1 MTSAQE
7 VIFHFMDK
15 SKSSIMLLLY
25 IATVLII
32 VFKDTIPEHIHSQAD
47 SFLGR
52 CFGLLLVVFITHE
65 YGLILGVLTAIS
77 VTLLIGSRMSAVLE
91 GFGSGGE
98 TSKIDIPK
106 TKRWFVERAL
116 KQNPTAVEEERVIT
130 EAIQTDDTRGGYSS
144 GGGVQN
150 SSVSR

>member
-1 MTSAQE
+1 MTTLQE
-7 VIFHFMDK
+7 AVLDFIQK

-25 IATVLII
+25 IATVLVI
-32 VFKDTIPEHIHSQAD
+32 VFKDTIPETIHHQAD
-47 SFLGR
+47 SFPGR
-52 CFGLLLVVFITHE
+52 CLGLGLVVFITAE
-65 YGLILGVLTAIS
+65 YGWILGLLTAIS
-77 VTLLIGSRMSAVLE
+77 ISLLIGSRMAAIEE

-98 TSKIDIPK
+98 TSKITIPK

-116 KQNPTAVEEERVIT
+116 NENPTAIEEEKVTSNSQI
-130 EAIQTDDTRGGYSS
+130 DDTRGGYSS

>member
-1 MTSAQE
+1 
-7 VIFHFMDK
+7 
-15 SKSSIMLLLY
+15 MLLLY

-32 VFKDTIPEHIHSQAD
+32 VFKDTIPQTIHHQAD

-52 CFGLLLVVFITHE
+52 CLALVLVIFITSE
-65 YGLILGVLTAIS
+65 YGWVLGLLTAIS
-77 VTLLIGSRMSAVLE
+77 VSLLIGSRMATVQE

-98 TSKIDIPK
+98 TSKIMIPK
-106 TKRWFVERAL
+106 TKRWFVERTL
-116 KQNPTAVEEERVIT
+116 NENPTSIEEEKMTRESMI
-130 EAIQTDDTRGGYSS
+130 DDTRGGYSS

>member
-1 MTSAQE
+1 MTTLQE
-7 VIFHFMDK
+7 AALDFIQK

-32 VFKDTIPEHIHSQAD
+32 VFKDTIPQSIHHQAD

-52 CFGLLLVVFITHE
+52 CLALVLVVFITSE
-65 YGLILGVLTAIS
+65 YGWVLGLLTAIS
-77 VTLLIGSRMSAVLE
+77 VSLLIGSRMATVQE

-98 TSKIDIPK
+98 TSKIMIPK
-106 TKRWFVERAL
+106 TKRWFVERTL
-116 KQNPTAVEEERVIT
+116 NENPTSIEEEKATRESMI
-130 EAIQTDDTRGGYSS
+130 DDTRGGYSS

>member
-1 MTSAQE
+1 MTTLQSAVLEFIQ
-7 VIFHFMDK
+7 K

-32 VFKDTIPEHIHSQAD
+32 VFKDTIPETVHHQAD

-52 CFGLLLVVFITHE
+52 CLGLGLVVFITSE
-65 YGLILGVLTAIS
+65 YGWILGLLTAIS
-77 VTLLIGSRMSAVLE
+77 VSLLIGSRMSAIEE

-98 TSKIDIPK
+98 TSKIMIPK
-106 TKRWFVERAL
+106 TKRWFIERAL
-116 KQNPTAVEEERVIT
+116 NENPTAIEEEKMTRESMI
-130 EAIQTDDTRGGYSS
+130 DDTRGGYSS

>member
-1 MTSAQE
+1 MTTLQE
-7 VIFHFMDK
+7 AALDFIQK

-32 VFKDTIPEHIHSQAD
+32 VFKDTIPQTIHHQAD

-52 CFGLLLVVFITHE
+52 CLALVLVVFITSE
-65 YGLILGVLTAIS
+65 YGWVLGLLTAIS
-77 VTLLIGSRMSAVLE
+77 VSLLIGSRMATVQE

-98 TSKIDIPK
+98 TSKIMIPK
-106 TKRWFVERAL
+106 TKRWFVERTL
-116 KQNPTAVEEERVIT
+116 NENPTSIEEEKMTRESMI
-130 EAIQTDDTRGGYSS
+130 DDTRGGYSS

>member
-1 MTSAQE
+1 MTTVQE
-7 VIFHFMDK
+7 AALDFIQK

-32 VFKDTIPEHIHSQAD
+32 VFKDTIPQTIHHQAD

-52 CFGLLLVVFITHE
+52 CLALGLVIFITSE
-65 YGLILGVLTAIS
+65 YGWVLGLLTAIS
-77 VTLLIGSRMSAVLE
+77 VSLLIGSRMATVQE

-98 TSKIDIPK
+98 TSKIMIPK
-106 TKRWFVERAL
+106 TKRWFVERTL
-116 KQNPTAVEEERVIT
+116 NENPTSIEEEKATRESMI
-130 EAIQTDDTRGGYSS
+130 DDTRGGYSS

>member
-1 MTSAQE
+1 MTTLQE
-7 VIFHFMDK
+7 AALDFIQK

-32 VFKDTIPEHIHSQAD
+32 VFKDTIPQSIHHQAD

-52 CFGLLLVVFITHE
+52 CLALVLVVFITSE
-65 YGLILGVLTAIS
+65 YGWVLGLLTAIS
-77 VTLLIGSRMSAVLE
+77 VSLLIGSRMATVQE

-98 TSKIDIPK
+98 TSKIMIPK
-106 TKRWFVERAL
+106 TKRWFVERTL
-116 KQNPTAVEEERVIT
+116 NENPTSIEEEKMTRESMI
-130 EAIQTDDTRGGYSS
+130 DDTRGGYSS

>member
-1 MTSAQE
+1 MTTLQDAVLEFIQ
-7 VIFHFMDK
+7 K

-32 VFKDTIPEHIHSQAD
+32 VFKDTIPETIHHQAD
-47 SFLGR
+47 TFLGR
-52 CFGLLLVVFITHE
+52 CLGLGLVVFITSE
-65 YGLILGVLTAIS
+65 YGWVLGLLAAIS
-77 VTLLIGSRMSAVLE
+77 VSLLIGSRMTSIQE

-98 TSKIDIPK
+98 TSKIIIPK

-116 KQNPTAVEEERVIT
+116 NENPTAIEEEKVTRESMI
-130 EAIQTDDTRGGYSS
+130 DDTRGGYSS

>member
-1 MTSAQE
+1 MTTVQDAALDFIQ
-7 VIFHFMDK
+7 K

-32 VFKDTIPEHIHSQAD
+32 VFKDTIPQSIHHQAD

-52 CFGLLLVVFITHE
+52 CLALVLVVFITSE
-65 YGLILGVLTAIS
+65 YGWVLGLLTAIS
-77 VTLLIGSRMSAVLE
+77 VSLLIGSRMATVQE

-98 TSKIDIPK
+98 TSKIMIPK
-106 TKRWFVERAL
+106 TKRWFVERTL
-116 KQNPTAVEEERVIT
+116 NENPTSIEEEKMTRESMI
-130 EAIQTDDTRGGYSS
+130 DDTRGGYSS

>member
-1 MTSAQE
+1 MTTLQSAVLDFIQ
-7 VIFHFMDK
+7 K
-15 SKSSIMLLLY
+15 SKSSIILLLY

-32 VFKDTIPEHIHSQAD
+32 VFKDTIPETIHHQAD

-52 CFGLLLVVFITHE
+52 CLGLGLVIFITNEYGWILGLL
-65 YGLILGVLTAIS
+65 TAMS
-77 VTLLIGSRMSAVLE
+77 VSLLIGSRMAAIQE

-98 TSKIDIPK
+98 TSKITIPK

-116 KQNPTAVEEERVIT
+116 KENPTAIEEEKVTRESQI
-130 EAIQTDDTRGGYSS
+130 DDTRGGYSS

>member
-1 MTSAQE
+1 MTTLQE
-7 VIFHFMDK
+7 AALDFIQK

-32 VFKDTIPEHIHSQAD
+32 VFKDTIPQAIHHQAD

-52 CFGLLLVVFITHE
+52 CLALGLVIFITSE
-65 YGLILGVLTAIS
+65 YGWVLGLLTAIS
-77 VTLLIGSRMSAVLE
+77 VSLLIGSRMATVQE

-98 TSKIDIPK
+98 TSKIMIPK
-106 TKRWFVERAL
+106 TKRWFVERTL
-116 KQNPTAVEEERVIT
+116 NENPTSIEEEKMTRESMI
-130 EAIQTDDTRGGYSS
+130 DDTRGGYSS

>member
-1 MTSAQE
+1 MTTVQE
-7 VIFHFMDK
+7 AALDFIQK

-32 VFKDTIPEHIHSQAD
+32 VFKDTIPQSIHHQAD

-52 CFGLLLVVFITHE
+52 CLALVLVVFITSE
-65 YGLILGVLTAIS
+65 YGWVLGLLTAIS
-77 VTLLIGSRMSAVLE
+77 VSLLIGSRMATVQE

-98 TSKIDIPK
+98 TSKIMIPK
-106 TKRWFVERAL
+106 TKRWFVERTL
-116 KQNPTAVEEERVIT
+116 NENPTSIEEEKMTRESMI
-130 EAIQTDDTRGGYSS
+130 DDTRGGYSS

>member
-1 MTSAQE
+1 MTTVQE
-7 VIFHFMDK
+7 AALDFIQK

-32 VFKDTIPEHIHSQAD
+32 VFKDTIPQSIHHQAD

-52 CFGLLLVVFITHE
+52 CLALVLVVFITNE
-65 YGLILGVLTAIS
+65 YGWVLGLLTAIS
-77 VTLLIGSRMSAVLE
+77 VSLLIGSRMATVQE

-98 TSKIDIPK
+98 TSKIMIPK
-106 TKRWFVERAL
+106 TKRWFVERTL
-116 KQNPTAVEEERVIT
+116 NENPTSIEEEKMTRESMI
-130 EAIQTDDTRGGYSS
+130 DDTRGGYSS